1 MKKQLVI
8 LSAAAM
14 VAAAA
19 VPALAF
25 ENEFHGMYKMVGYF
39 GNFNDGTTFSAA
51 NVNTV
56 LRKDADTGFFAE
68 QRARLQYIAKANDNL
83 KLVTTFEL
91 DTRFGGKREA
101 YLGTLSGNDAGN
113 IDADQLTLETKSVY
127 LDFNCPISGSNVK
140 VGMQPWA
147 DSYQS
152 LFLLADMTGAQATKK
167 FGAVT
172 GNLGWFRFDD
182 NTTAGAGDP
191 GDLAADLFVVDGKF
205 AINKDMKVGASY
217 YFVNNQTGPT
227 QAATLSPGSATLP
240 AGYPVLP
247 TASTATT
254 YEKLH
259 MFGLNADLTFGSASI
274 KPFAAYQFGDQNDSD
289 DISAYLLGAVAKI
302 KVANTGA
309 VNLSGFYLSGDEN
322 IAVGSDRDD
331 FRVIGANQTYF
342 NAANMWLLIRNGQA
356 INSSTSVLANDLTVG
371 GRGLW
376 GVFAGYEGTVDKLF
390 YNANVGYAQTAEDR
404 ANQDGTIGT
413 EINAQIGYKMFDNM
427 SVSVAGAYAFLGD
440 ALNSKDATKRIAG
453 SADADDPYMMNV
465 QVSYTF

>member
-1 MKKQLVI
+1 MKKKLVI

-39 GNFNDGTTFSAA
+39 GNFNDGTTFSPAMA
-51 NVNTV
+51 SKV

-83 KLVTTFEL
+83 KLVTAFEL

-101 YLGTLSGNDAGN
+101 YLGTASGNDAGN

-127 LDFNCPISGSNVK
+127 LDFNCPITGTNMK

-182 NTTAGAGDP
+182 NTAAAAGDP
-191 GDLAADLFVVDGKF
+191 GDLAADLFVADAKF
-205 AINKDMKVGASY
+205 TINKDMKVGASY
-217 YFVNNQTGPT
+217 YFVNNQTGPST
-227 QAATLSPGSATLP
+227 LAVVGPPAVPAYTSAAKF
-240 AGYPVLP
+240 
-247 TASTATT
+247 
-254 YEKLH
+254 EKLH
-259 MFGLNADLTFGSASI
+259 MFGLNADLAFGPASI
-274 KPFAAYQFGDQNDSD
+274 KPFAAYQFGDLNDND
-289 DISAYLLGAVAKI
+289 DISAYLVGAVAKI

-309 VNLSGFYLSGDEN
+309 VNLSAIYLSGDKN
-322 IAVGSDRDD
+322 GTGDSDS
-331 FRVIGANQTYF
+331 FATIGQHQTYF
-342 NAANMWLLIRNGQA
+342 NAANMWLLVRNGQA
-356 INSSTSVLANDLTVG
+356 INSSTSVLGNDLTVG

-376 GVFAGYEGTVDKLF
+376 GVFAGYEGKVDKLF
-390 YNANVGYAQTAEDR
+390 YNANVGYMQTAEER
-404 ANQDGTIGT
+404 GSEDGSIGT
-413 EINAQIGYKMFDNM
+413 EINAQVGYKLFDNM
-427 SVSVAGAYAFLGD
+427 SVSVAGAYAFLGKG
-440 ALNSKDATKRIAG
+440 LNDDGGKKLTG
-453 SADADDPYMMNV
+453 FGGLDADDPYMANV
-465 QVSYTF
+465 QLSYTF

>member
-1 MKKQLVI
+1 MKKQLIV

-25 ENEFHGMYKMVGYF
+25 ENEFHGMYKMFGYYS
-39 GNFNDGTTFSAA
+39 NFNDGTTFSAA
-51 NVNTV
+51 QANGV

-68 QRARLQYIAKANDNL
+68 QRARLQYIGKANDNL

-127 LDFNCPISGSNVK
+127 LDFNCPITGANMK
-140 VGMQPWA
+140 VGLQPWA

-217 YFVNNQTGPT
+217 YYVNNQSGPAQVT
-227 QAATLSPGSATLP
+227 SGTAGGTTYLP
-240 AGYPVLP
+240 A
-247 TASTATT
+247 ASTAASFDN
-254 YEKLH
+254 LH
-259 MFGLNADLTFGSASI
+259 MFGLNADLTFGPFNI
-274 KPFAAYQFGDQNDSD
+274 KPFAAYQFGEQNDTA
-289 DISAYLLGAVAKI
+289 DIDALPPRR
-302 KVANTGA
+302 
-309 VNLSGFYLSGDEN
+309 SGKNQGGKRRCSQPLRYLSL
-322 IAVGSDRDD
+322 R
-331 FRVIGANQTYF
+331 R
-342 NAANMWLLIRNGQA
+342 
-356 INSSTSVLANDLTVG
+356 
-371 GRGLW
+371 
-376 GVFAGYEGTVDKLF
+376 
-390 YNANVGYAQTAEDR
+390 
-404 ANQDGTIGT
+404 
-413 EINAQIGYKMFDNM
+413 
-427 SVSVAGAYAFLGD
+427 
-440 ALNSKDATKRIAG
+440 
-453 SADADDPYMMNV
+453 
-465 QVSYTF
+465 